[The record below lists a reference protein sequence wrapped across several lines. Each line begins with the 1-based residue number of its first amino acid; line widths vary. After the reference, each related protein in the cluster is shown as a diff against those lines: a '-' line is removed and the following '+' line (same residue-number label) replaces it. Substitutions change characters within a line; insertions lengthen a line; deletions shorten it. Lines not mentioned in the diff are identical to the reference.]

1 MSRVKTTTVKRAVLV
16 ALLLGTLLPG
26 LGVGIYLARIE
37 FVRML
42 DNEVHA
48 TLTREADVMALGVR
62 ESLWAMDTAAATA
75 LAEAVLQDPAIISVE
90 VFDPNFGHLVQ
101 RELPERRSG
110 EIHSLERTVMYR
122 DAAIGKIRIE
132 LSDTPL
138 RSALFDQV
146 SRFGRLLL
154 LQLVFSVAL
163 ILYVL
168 HRRVALPL
176 RQLNEKA
183 ALLAHGVLD
192 KAIVP
197 ARMDEIGRVESQLEL
212 TRQALRLLFL
222 TLEQKN
228 RTLEADITERTRVE
242 AALRDRE
249 QHLAAIVGQSP
260 LAVIEFDL
268 DWRVLDWNA
277 AANRMFGWTRAELA
291 GQPATR
297 LHAGPV
303 QLPDITELNARSLSD
318 AICTQQL
325 ECRRRDGQAL
335 VGHWYYGLVRDAAGT
350 PQRIVAIVEDYTER
364 QRSDEEIRRLATVV
378 RLTNNLIALTD
389 AAGIIIWANQ
399 AFLARFSDDLPLP
412 GRRLGDILQAS
423 EAGESGAP
431 IQAIDA
437 AIESRR
443 HLGELEIP
451 CRDTAGRFFWVSVE
465 LQPIRDP
472 DGIVT
477 QWAALLTDVTE
488 RRHTADALRAIA
500 RLGGELDRTAFVDAL
515 LDIVLQ
521 ACGAQAACLAIHE
534 DDAVEIIAAR
544 SSSADWPIITGRHP
558 GRTLLSRYTERTG
571 ALLLHSGAREALAC
585 DTACSG
591 CRRAEALILEPLV
604 DESQRVRG
612 HLLLLF
618 DAEPAAAEAAQ
629 SLAALAAAR
638 ASTEFQRLLAIDAL
652 RHSELKFFSLFQHSP
667 IPICVLRERDGCCLD
682 VNPGFVANFGF
693 AREAIVGRGLPDTPL
708 AGEGPE
714 RLHAA
719 LASRSGAS
727 DADVVLH
734 DAAGVRHD
742 CQLHVRQIIVEEE
755 DCLLVALVDVSS
767 LLAARREIEEL
778 NQSLEQ
784 RVTERTQALAA
795 SKAELERTLNQLEL
809 TLDELVRSEKLA
821 ALGSLVAGVAH
832 ELNTPIGN
840 SLMVA
845 STLQDVNLQ
854 FREKMAEGLRRSTL
868 DDYVAEISSAA
879 DILIRN
885 LQRAAELISSFKQ
898 VAVDQTSSQRRQ
910 FDLAEVVGEI
920 VVTMQPVLKKTNHR
934 LENRIPLGLQMDS
947 YPGPLGQVVAN
958 LLNNVLLHAFE
969 GRENGRIELLAEADS
984 AEHIY
989 FHCRDDGVGITPANL
1004 KRIFDPFFT
1013 TRLGREGSGLGLN
1026 IAHNIVTGMLGGEI
1040 SVESTPGKGSCF
1052 TLHLPRVAPRP
1063 KPAEAPT
1070 EA

>member
-1 MSRVKTTTVKRAVLV
+1 MKTTVRRAVLV
-16 ALLLGTLLPG
+16 ALILGTLLPG
-26 LGVGIYLARIE
+26 LGVGIYLARVE
-37 FVRML
+37 FARKL
-42 DNEVHA
+42 EHEVHA
-48 TLTREADVMALGVR
+48 MLVREADVMALGVR
-62 ESLWAMDTAAATA
+62 ESLWAMDTASASA
-75 LAEAVLQDPAIISVE
+75 LAEAVMQNPAIIAVE

-101 RELPERRSG
+101 RELSERRSG
-110 EIHSLERTVMYR
+110 SIHTIERTVMYR
-122 DAAIGKIRIE
+122 NAAIGKIRIE
-132 LSDTPL
+132 LSDTPV
-138 RSALFDQV
+138 RTALFEQV
-146 SRFGRLLL
+146 SRFGSLLL
-154 LQLVFSVAL
+154 LQLVFSIAL

-176 RQLNEKA
+176 RRLNDKA
-183 ALLAHGVLD
+183 AMLARGELD
-192 KAIVP
+192 EPIVP
-197 ARMDEIGRVESQLEL
+197 ARLDEIGTVESQLEL
-212 TRQALRLLFL
+212 TRQALHLLFH

-228 RTLEADITERTRVE
+228 RTLEADIEERARVE
-242 AALRDRE
+242 ATLRDRE

-268 DWRVLDWNA
+268 AWRVLDWNA
-277 AANRMFGWTRAELA
+277 AANRMFGWTRAELV

-297 LHAGPV
+297 LHAGPAH
-303 QLPDITELNARSLSD
+303 LPGVAELAARSHAD
-318 AICTQQL
+318 AICSQQL

-335 VGHWYYGLVRDAAGT
+335 IGHWYYGLVRDADDT

-378 RLTNNLIALTD
+378 RLTSNLIALTD
-389 AAGIIIWANQ
+389 AAGIIIWVNQ
-399 AFLARFSDDLPLP
+399 AFLARFSGDLPLP
-412 GRRLGDILQAS
+412 GRRLGDVLQAS
-423 EAGESGAP
+423 EAGDGGP
-431 IQAIDA
+431 PLQAIDA
-437 AIESRR
+437 AIETCR
-443 HLGELEIP
+443 HLAELEIP
-451 CRDTAGRFFWVSVE
+451 CRDAAGRIFWVSVE
-465 LQPIRDP
+465 LQPIRDA
-472 DGIVT
+472 DGVVT

-500 RLGGELDRTAFVDAL
+500 RLGGELDRAGFVNAL

-521 ACGAQAACLAIHE
+521 ACGAQAACLAIHDE
-534 DDAVEIIAAR
+534 DAVDVIASR
-544 SSSADWPIITGRHP
+544 STSPDWPILTGRHP
-558 GRTLLSRYTERTG
+558 GRTLLSRYTECTG

-585 DTACSG
+585 DSACSG
-591 CRRAEALILEPLV
+591 CRLAEALILEPLV
-604 DESQRVRG
+604 DENQRVRG

-618 DAEPAAAEAAQ
+618 DAEPVAAEAAQ

-638 ASTEFQRLLAIDAL
+638 ASTEFQRLLATDAL

-667 IPICVLRERDGCCLD
+667 IPICVLRGRDGACLD
-682 VNPGFVANFGF
+682 VNPGFIANFAF
-693 AREAIVGRGLPDTPL
+693 AREEIVGHGLPDTPL
-708 AGEGPE
+708 AGTGADRE
-714 RLHAA
+714 RLRTA
-719 LASRSGAS
+719 LAGRGATRNT
-727 DADVVLH
+727 DVVLR
-734 DAAGVRHD
+734 DAAGAPHD
-742 CQLHVRQIIVEEE
+742 CQLHVRQIVVEEE

-767 LLAARREIEEL
+767 LLAARREIEDL

-784 RVTERTQALAA
+784 RVAERTQALAA

-821 ALGSLVAGVAH
+821 ALGSLVAGIAH

-854 FREKMAEGLRRSTL
+854 FRERMAEGLRRSTL
-868 DDYVAEISSAA
+868 DDYVAETGSAA

-920 VVTMQPVLKKTNHR
+920 VVTMQPVLKKSSHR
-934 LENRIPLGLQMDS
+934 LENRIPSGLQMDS

-969 GRENGRIELLAEADS
+969 GRENGRIELMAEADGP
-984 AEHIY
+984 ERVR
-989 FHCRDDGVGITPANL
+989 FHCRDDGVGISAANL

-1040 SVESTPGKGSCF
+1040 SVESAPGKGSCF

-1063 KPAEAPT
+1063 KQAEDGAG
-1070 EA
+1070 AA